1 MFFLFF
7 LIRGSS
13 FNLSLL
19 MALAFIYRMT
29 LFYHLFTLYAS
40 NILFFLLFLLLFQ
53 TFFFNIPRSS
63 AYTTVPATSAI
74 KY

>member
-40 NILFFLLFLLLFQ
+40 NILFFLLFQ

-63 AYTTVPATSAI
+63 ADTTVPATSAI